1 MSPNF
6 TLTPRFRA
14 LAEAF
19 LVTFLWSTS
28 WVLIKVGLKDI
39 PPLVFAGLRY
49 SLAFLFLAA
58 YALPMLQHRSAI
70 RALSRPQ
77 WLLLIGL
84 GVLFV
89 AVTQGAQFLSL
100 SYLPATMISLLLN
113 FTSIVVLLFGII
125 FLAERPT
132 SRQLIGLGIFLLG
145 VMLYF
150 QPANSAPP
158 SAAGLLAVTVGVL
171 ANAGSAVLGRYVNR
185 QAQVDPLIVTLVS
198 IGAGSLLLL
207 VIGVLVQG
215 LPVLTWQ
222 HWAIIAWLAGVN
234 TAFAFTLWNRALRQ
248 LSAVESSVINNSM
261 TIQIALLAWLFLGED
276 LSTRTVAT
284 LLLAAVGV
292 FLVQWR
298 NGSSVKS
305 VEARAGS
312 DDLSAAE

>member
-1 MSPNF
+1 MSSPI
-6 TLTPRFRA
+6 TITPHLRA
-14 LAEAF
+14 LLEAF

-28 WVLIKVGLKDI
+28 WVLIKIGLKDI

-49 SLAFLFLAA
+49 SLAFLFLLAFT
-58 YALPMLQHRSAI
+58 LPILKHRSAI
-70 RALSRPQ
+70 RSLSRPQ
-77 WLLLIGL
+77 WLSLIGL

-113 FTSIVVLLFGII
+113 FTSIVVLLFGVI

-132 SRQLIGLGIFLLG
+132 SRQLIGLSIFLIG
-145 VMLYF
+145 VILYF
-150 QPANSAPP
+150 QPTSIALT
-158 SAAGLLAVTVGVL
+158 SAAGLVAVTVGVL

-207 VIGVLVQG
+207 VIGIAVQG
-215 LPVLTWQ
+215 IPALTWQ
-222 HWAIIAWLAGVN
+222 HWAIIIWLAGVN
-234 TAFAFTLWNRALRQ
+234 TAFAFTLWNQALRQ

-261 TIQIALLAWLFLGED
+261 MIQIALLAWLFLGEE
-276 LSTRTVAT
+276 LTLRTVAT
-284 LLLAAVGV
+284 LLLAAVGI

-298 NGSSVKS
+298 NTSR
-305 VEARAGS
+305 VES
-312 DDLSAAE
+312 PAE